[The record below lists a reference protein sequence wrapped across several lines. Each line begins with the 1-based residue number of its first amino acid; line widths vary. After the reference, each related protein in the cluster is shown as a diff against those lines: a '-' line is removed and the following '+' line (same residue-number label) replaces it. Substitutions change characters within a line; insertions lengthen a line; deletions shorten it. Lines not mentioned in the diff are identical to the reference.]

1 MTPWTITGQSPL
13 SLEFFRQE
21 YWSGLPFPPP
31 GDLSNPGT
39 ELSSP
44 TSNALAG
51 GFFTAEPSG
60 KPYFLAI
67 CFWLR
72 QVFVQA
78 CGLSC
83 PTACGIL
90 VPWPGIEPTSP
101 ILEGW
106 FLTTRPSGKFQ
117 IVLAKKKRN
126 SFCESLGHQGMG
138 SLVWMA
144 PFLTKSSQSYPFLA

>member
-1 MTPWTITGQSPL
+1 MLSVSQEAGSHLTPNLPYLDLGLPSLQNFEEINFCCLYVPPSLWYFVCVLSHFSHVRLFETPWTVACQAPL

-90 VPWPGIEPTSP
+90 VP
-101 ILEGW
+101 
-106 FLTTRPSGKFQ
+106 
-117 IVLAKKKRN
+117 
-126 SFCESLGHQGMG
+126 
-138 SLVWMA
+138 
-144 PFLTKSSQSYPFLA
+144 